1 MLPPTEIFSITNT
14 AEGRRLNPQK
24 KALAPGAAGQNG

>member
-1 MLPPTEIFSITNT
+1 MLPPTEICSITNT

-24 KALAPGAAGQNG
+24 KVLRPGAAGQSG